1 LYPGGELLVTRQQII
16 SSEGKYHFKDS
27 VHTRLK
33 VALIF
38 LIIVST

>member
-1 LYPGGELLVTRQQII
+1 VTLLYPRGELLVTRQQTL
-16 SSEGKYHFKDS
+16 SSGGNYHLKDS

-38 LIIVST
+38 